1 MKMKRFFTREIGLGV
16 IVVVFMI
23 FLSWTTNFNS
33 RNGFFS
39 LMLDIS
45 PILIG
50 SIALSLVI
58 VTGNIDISA
67 GTIMGFVAFVAGY
80 LSKAGFGA
88 YIYIPLALLTGTG
101 LALLNGFIT
110 VYFRIPSMV
119 VTLAMNIVHLGFY
132 ATLLP
137 NSGWV
142 ENLSASFTWFG
153 RGSFF
158 NIIPYIF
165 VVAVLIT
172 ALMMFVMKYTRFG
185 KSLYAVGGN
194 RQAAIYS
201 GINPD
206 LTIIKMFAVEGLLL
220 GIAGLLKATTNN
232 EIMPSTFQGR
242 EMVFIAS
249 AVVGGMNIMGG
260 SGKILGT
267 AFGALLVYLLS
278 ITMIYL
284 GFQDYYQFALQGI
297 VILIAVYITV
307 TDFTN
312 VKKKFSRVFNKQ
324 KLSEAS

>member
-1 MKMKRFFTREIGLGV
+1 MKIKRFFTRETTLGL
-16 IVVVFMI
+16 IVLALIV
-23 FLSWTTNFNS
+23 FLSWTTNFNT

-45 PILIG
+45 PIIIG
-50 SIALSLVI
+50 SLALSLVI
-58 VTGNIDISA
+58 ITGNIDISA

-80 LSKAGFGA
+80 LSKAGFPP
-88 YIYIPLALLTGTG
+88 YIYLSLALLTGMG

-110 VYFRIPSMV
+110 VYFNIPSLV
-119 VTLAMNIVHLGFY
+119 VTLAMSIVHLGIY
-132 ATLLP
+132 ATFLP

-142 ENLSASFTWFG
+142 ENLGNEFTWFG

-165 VVAVLIT
+165 VLAFFVT
-172 ALMMFVMKYTRFG
+172 ALVIFIMKYTRFG

-206 LTIIKMFAVEGLLL
+206 LTVLKMFAVEGILL
-220 GIAGLLKATTNN
+220 GIAGLLKATTKN
-232 EIMPSTFQGR
+232 EIMPSTFYGR
-242 EMVFIAS
+242 EMVLIAS
-249 AVVGGMNIMGG
+249 AAVGGIHIMGG
-260 SGKILGT
+260 SGKVLG
-267 AFGALLVYLLS
+267 AVFGALLVYLLS

-284 GFQDYYQFALQGI
+284 GLQDYYQFALQGI
-297 VILIAVYITV
+297 VILIAVFITV

-312 VKKKFSRVFNKQ
+312 IKIKLNSLFKIQ
-324 KLSEAS
+324 KLDEAS